1 MLRFNMEG
9 QRLKSFKWSNHFWS
23 FEPDENQPHMMSSQE
38 SWHLVDECVIS
49 PLHSS
54 LEVTP
59 EDSVSRVSQ
68 VDSGRS
74 RALSSSTTSSSSS
87 KRRRDAKIK
96 AAIANL
102 QAKQLAE
109 RVKRDN
115 EVREQEFQEEMAQK
129 ELEWKLECRKRELDL
144 LRRKREDEMAVISAQ
159 NQAEVAQLEHEILGQ
174 ESSEGKAP
182 SDEISKVSK
191 SSPSLKHYVVPS
203 PKVITEVE
211 SKDRHLKGN
220 VYTDSSLDRQA
231 VSYGYSPFCTI
242 SKSVPIKNLEFHE
255 AHSNSLT
262 LGSAQ
267 APVAKRNESD
277 VLTFSTAVQSPYS
290 PQSKYSLQTSATPIS
305 LAAEPLLHKDL
316 SSPGYVSVSQPK
328 PLAYPCDNSNTT
340 ALPTTSVTWSSCL
353 GLSGD
358 IPSTVR
364 PLVGDNNVILGS
376 TSVGSSPDY
385 LACTPHKPN
394 STAPFNHPQPSYVHV
409 TQWAPATRSTSTPYF
424 GGPSTNH
431 SQSLRVEEPVD
442 AFIDK
447 LREGQETAFQLTFT
461 SLQTDSSVAL
471 LRAQEQ
477 QRLPPLEL
485 FKFTGKPIEWP
496 KFIERFRDQI
506 HNKTT
511 LTDSDRMA
519 YLFQNLDGEAK
530 KAVESLGVTGHSYPA
545 ALKTLKRQFGNPN
558 SVATAYL
565 SDMLNS
571 SYVPSNDR
579 QAMRD
584 YYYQVK
590 ACTTWCVKMGQ
601 SAILQ
606 TPEYLSKA
614 TMKLP
619 MNLRVRWYEYIDG
632 RSDRST
638 LVEFEKWLR
647 KRVETLFNPLE
658 DFICEEWNKKQRVPK
673 SKPSFKLNP
682 LATKTETSSGA
693 LSNSHDLSYA
703 KQDQSQSPNKVQEM
717 KTLSSEKKCVICKH
731 KHPVAFCPVFK
742 SKNTQE
748 RRKIAWDNELCFNCL
763 KTNHQA
769 RNCPS
774 VKRCLKERCGLPH
787 HTLLHEDHQLDPHAS
802 LTSNRSSSTQP
813 SATPQGNVRS
823 LETVSSSLPTV
834 QSNINQVCVQPQ
846 RKVLLQVL
854 PVQIHSQ
861 GNLVSTY
868 AVLDPGS
875 DSTLIRKDLAD
886 RLQLVG
892 KTYRLNINTVGNETA
907 TQNLDRVSFGLSSK
921 DQPDPVMVHGAWVID
936 KLNIPCFKVSKERVA
951 QHWNHLSDVDLPELD
966 GGDVMILIGAD
977 MAHLLIHLE
986 VRQGRWDEPIA
997 VKTPLGWTLFGNV
1010 DQGHCE
1016 TINANF
1022 LASDKEITLQH
1033 QIERFWEIDSYA
1045 TEQVLSE
1052 STLSVE
1058 DRRALAILESSTVK
1072 EEGHYKTALLWKREP
1087 ALPNNRAMAVSRLH
1101 STERKLKRIPEL
1113 AEKYQNVINDYVTKG
1128 YAQRMSQEEAK
1139 VTTSKTWYLPHH
1151 AVLNPNKPGK
1161 VRVVFDAASKFDGV
1175 SLNDKLLTG
1184 PDLLNNLVGILMR
1197 FRTGNIGVM
1206 ADIEQMFHQVGVC
1219 EEDRDSLR
1227 FLWRDLDE
1235 RKRPNEYKMTVHVFG
1250 AVDSPCCANY
1260 ALQRAARD
1268 QQGKFREDAIIAVRR
1283 NFYMDDLLASKQS
1296 SDEAIGLAKDLT
1308 EILATGGFRLTKWMS
1323 NS

>member
-1 MLRFNMEG
+1 
-9 QRLKSFKWSNHFWS
+9 
-23 FEPDENQPHMMSSQE
+23 
-38 SWHLVDECVIS
+38 
-49 PLHSS
+49 
-54 LEVTP
+54 
-59 EDSVSRVSQ
+59 
-68 VDSGRS
+68 
-74 RALSSSTTSSSSS
+74 
-87 KRRRDAKIK
+87 
-96 AAIANL
+96 
-102 QAKQLAE
+102 
-109 RVKRDN
+109 
-115 EVREQEFQEEMAQK
+115 
-129 ELEWKLECRKRELDL
+129 
-144 LRRKREDEMAVISAQ
+144 MAVISAQ

-242 SKSVPIKNLEFHE
+242 SKSV
-255 AHSNSLT
+255 
-262 LGSAQ
+262 
-267 APVAKRNESD
+267 
-277 VLTFSTAVQSPYS
+277 
-290 PQSKYSLQTSATPIS
+290 
-305 LAAEPLLHKDL
+305 
-316 SSPGYVSVSQPK
+316 SPGYVSVSQPK

-530 KAVESLGVTGHSYPA
+530 KTVESLGVTGHSYPA

-682 LATKTETSSGA
+682 LATITETSSEA

-748 RRKIAWDNELCFNCL
+748 RRKIAWGNELCFNCL

-774 VKRCLKERCGLPH
+774 VKRCLKERCGTPFFKTTFYTRAIPGLVICFQAIKTKFIAPCNFSPFPPH
-787 HTLLHEDHQLDPHAS
+787 
-802 LTSNRSSSTQP
+802 
-813 SATPQGNVRS
+813 
-823 LETVSSSLPTV
+823 
-834 QSNINQVCVQPQ
+834 
-846 RKVLLQVL
+846 
-854 PVQIHSQ
+854 PV
-861 GNLVSTY
+861 T
-868 AVLDPGS
+868 
-875 DSTLIRKDLAD
+875 
-886 RLQLVG
+886 
-892 KTYRLNINTVGNETA
+892 
-907 TQNLDRVSFGLSSK
+907 
-921 DQPDPVMVHGAWVID
+921 
-936 KLNIPCFKVSKERVA
+936 
-951 QHWNHLSDVDLPELD
+951 
-966 GGDVMILIGAD
+966 
-977 MAHLLIHLE
+977 
-986 VRQGRWDEPIA
+986 
-997 VKTPLGWTLFGNV
+997 
-1010 DQGHCE
+1010 
-1016 TINANF
+1016 
-1022 LASDKEITLQH
+1022 
-1033 QIERFWEIDSYA
+1033 
-1045 TEQVLSE
+1045 
-1052 STLSVE
+1052 
-1058 DRRALAILESSTVK
+1058 
-1072 EEGHYKTALLWKREP
+1072 
-1087 ALPNNRAMAVSRLH
+1087 
-1101 STERKLKRIPEL
+1101 
-1113 AEKYQNVINDYVTKG
+1113 
-1128 YAQRMSQEEAK
+1128 
-1139 VTTSKTWYLPHH
+1139 
-1151 AVLNPNKPGK
+1151 
-1161 VRVVFDAASKFDGV
+1161 
-1175 SLNDKLLTG
+1175 
-1184 PDLLNNLVGILMR
+1184 
-1197 FRTGNIGVM
+1197 
-1206 ADIEQMFHQVGVC
+1206 
-1219 EEDRDSLR
+1219 
-1227 FLWRDLDE
+1227 
-1235 RKRPNEYKMTVHVFG
+1235 
-1250 AVDSPCCANY
+1250 
-1260 ALQRAARD
+1260 
-1268 QQGKFREDAIIAVRR
+1268 
-1283 NFYMDDLLASKQS
+1283 
-1296 SDEAIGLAKDLT
+1296 
-1308 EILATGGFRLTKWMS
+1308 
-1323 NS
+1323 